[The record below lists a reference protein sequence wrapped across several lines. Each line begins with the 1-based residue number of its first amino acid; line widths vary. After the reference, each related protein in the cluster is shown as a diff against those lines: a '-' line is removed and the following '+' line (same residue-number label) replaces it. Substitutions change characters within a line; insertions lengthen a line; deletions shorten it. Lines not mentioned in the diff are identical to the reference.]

1 MNPTSPFDHRPDPVL
16 GAALRAAL
24 ATEDDAAFARR
35 VVESAEAELGG
46 AGLWWQELIVWARP
60 GLVAALLVV
69 AAVGFALGALV
80 QGRAAPANGATV
92 LGDPLT
98 EADSG
103 LAVPVLLAGEQAP
116 EVDLV
121 LGLALER

>member
-1 MNPTSPFDHRPDPVL
+1 MNPTSPFNHRPDPVL

-24 ATEDDAAFARR
+24 TTEDDAAFAHR
-35 VVESAEAELGG
+35 VVAAAEADLGTW
-46 AGLWWQELIVWARP
+46 LWWQELTAWARP

-69 AAVGFALGALV
+69 AAIGFWMGAMI
-80 QGRAAPANGATV
+80 QGREAPANGTSA

-98 EADSG
+98 TVDSA